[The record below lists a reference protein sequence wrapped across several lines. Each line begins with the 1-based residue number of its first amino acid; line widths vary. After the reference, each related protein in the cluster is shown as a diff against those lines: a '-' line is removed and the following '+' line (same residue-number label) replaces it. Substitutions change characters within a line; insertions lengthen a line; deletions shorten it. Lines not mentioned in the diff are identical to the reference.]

1 MKRTTLIFL
10 ILLSMQYLG
19 CKPSEKK
26 EEVDKEAQKKPPAPV
41 EAVKVAKGNVSREIS
56 ASGVAAG
63 IQEAYVASETQGKI
77 EKVNFNLGQ
86 RVTQGQMLVLVNET
100 IQKAAYEQA
109 KKALEA
115 ADLNLRVTQ
124 KLHNEENASD
134 AELTNAQTQATGA
147 KAQLE
152 STKKALYDCRIRA
165 PISGFIAQK
174 NVTIEKGNLLAGG
187 TAVTR
192 IVNISSLKTT
202 ISVGEMEIGSLK
214 KGMTAKIVVPAIR
227 SKTLQGRVNAI
238 SAGSDPA
245 TGSYPVEILW
255 NNIEGLK
262 IKSGMSVFI
271 TIPTKERDSVILI
284 PALSIVEIE
293 KKEAVFL
300 SVNNKASIRF
310 LSPGRSIKNHLEII
324 DGLKVG
330 EILLTTGR
338 TSLARGDSLLVVL
351 KGESTSL

>member
-1 MKRTTLIFL
+1 
-10 ILLSMQYLG
+10 
-19 CKPSEKK
+19 
-26 EEVDKEAQKKPPAPV
+26 
-41 EAVKVAKGNVSREIS
+41 
-56 ASGVAAG
+56 
-63 IQEAYVASETQGKI
+63 
-77 EKVNFNLGQ
+77 
-86 RVTQGQMLVLVNET
+86 
-100 IQKAAYEQA
+100 
-109 KKALEA
+109 
-115 ADLNLRVTQ
+115 
-124 KLHNEENASD
+124 
-134 AELTNAQTQATGA
+134 
-147 KAQLE
+147 
-152 STKKALYDCRIRA
+152 
-165 PISGFIAQK
+165 
-174 NVTIEKGNLLAGG
+174 
-187 TAVTR
+187 
-192 IVNISSLKTT
+192 
-202 ISVGEMEIGSLK
+202 
-214 KGMTAKIVVPAIR
+214 
-227 SKTLQGRVNAI
+227 LQGRVNAI

-330 EILLTTGR
+330 EILLTTGM